1 MAGAGIKD
9 IWAYAIERRRAG
21 DTEAGAASWRRG
33 RVLRVK
39 GGYNPNSSSVGSS
52 IPMFLT
58 LAAGSGALAVVLL
71 NAMGV
76 VGRLLRKQ
84 AATDGSGAAPAA
96 REPDAGEPRSDPP
109 DDEPPGAA
117 PDEDDA

>member
-1 MAGAGIKD
+1 MKD
-9 IWAYAIERRRAG
+9 IWTYAIERGRAG
-21 DTEAGAASWRRG
+21 DTQAGTASRPPSWQRG

-58 LAAGSGALAVVLL
+58 LAAGTGALAVVLL
-71 NAMGV
+71 NALGV
-76 VGRLLRKQ
+76 VGGLLRKQ
-84 AATDGSGAAPAA
+84 PAADRSGATPAA
-96 REPDAGEPRSDPP
+96 RESDAGEPRSDPP
-109 DDEPPGAA
+109 ADEPSGAE

>member
-1 MAGAGIKD
+1 MKD
-9 IWAYAIERRRAG
+9 IWTYAIERGRAE
-21 DTEAGAASWRRG
+21 DTEAGDTSRLPTQQQG

-71 NAMGV
+71 NALGV

-84 AATDGSGAAPAA
+84 PAADRSGAASA
-96 REPDAGEPRSDPP
+96 
-109 DDEPPGAA
+109 DEPPGAEPA
-117 PDEDDA
+117 EDDA